1 MIKDQT
7 DLSHLQTLAR
17 NTSTTDGEPL
27 YGCVSGCQSMEGRLA
42 CLFFFLAI
50 LYDDEV
56 AGEQSQHDV
65 CARQTKK

>member
-1 MIKDQT
+1 MGD
-7 DLSHLQTLAR
+7 
-17 NTSTTDGEPL
+17 
-27 YGCVSGCQSMEGRLA
+27 RLA

-65 CARQTKK
+65 WSGQTKK